1 MPAAEEEA
9 PYFGDVDLDDD
20 VSETNS
26 QKMQRAHRLLN
37 SGILERFANSSDEEE
52 GEVQLGPR
60 PRIANPVMATFI
72 SQMFSEDRELFL
84 MQLLK
89 QKKKEDNDDMKKE
102 FYLLKC
108 NQEKQSGMVKS

>member
-1 MPAAEEEA
+1 M
-9 PYFGDVDLDDD
+9 
-20 VSETNS
+20 
-26 QKMQRAHRLLN
+26 N

-72 SQMFSEDRELFL
+72 SQMFSEEIFL

-89 QKKKEDNDDMKKE
+89 QKKKEDNDDMKKKE

-108 NQEKQSGMVKS
+108 NQEKKSGMVKS

>member
-9 PYFGDVDLDDD
+9 PDFGDVDLDDD

-26 QKMQRAHRLLN
+26 QKMQRANRLLN

-60 PRIANPVMATFI
+60 PRIANPAMATFI
-72 SQMFSEDRELFL
+72 SQMFSEDRDFL
-84 MQLLK
+84 DAVIEAEEERRQRRH
-89 QKKKEDNDDMKKE
+89 EE
-102 FYLLKC
+102 GVFIY
-108 NQEKQSGMVKS
+108 